1 LYIIIF
7 KRVFRICIIICRK
20 EEEMEKMRVVAA
32 KAMNISL
39 EAYNITRDAVN
50 QQKNIR
56 FASLVFNHFYSVGHL
71 HYTYFA
77 YLNVPILLINFNV
90 LTVKN

>member
-1 LYIIIF
+1 M
-7 KRVFRICIIICRK
+7 FRIRVIICRK
-20 EEEMEKMRVVAA
+20 EEEMEKMRVIAE

-56 FASLVFNHFYSVGHL
+56 
-71 HYTYFA
+71 
-77 YLNVPILLINFNV
+77 YLS
-90 LTVKN
+90 